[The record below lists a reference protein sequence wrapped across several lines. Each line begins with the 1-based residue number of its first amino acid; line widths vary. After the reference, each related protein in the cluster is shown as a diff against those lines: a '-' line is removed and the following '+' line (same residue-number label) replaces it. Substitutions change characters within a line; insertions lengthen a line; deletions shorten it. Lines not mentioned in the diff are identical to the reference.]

1 MKNYRKD
8 WFVTLVV
15 MTLFLSACGGGGGGS
30 SDLVEES
37 AIPGQPGPG
46 DTGNYFPFAVG
57 NTWQFRGVST
67 ATDTVQSVTYTN
79 TVTISGSQNIN
90 GFAATVFREAIS
102 GGEETK
108 GEYYL
113 AKEDSGIFDPG
124 SAYSSDFPGMQ
135 LLPYK
140 EVRFPLV
147 AGDSFVQLN
156 RKGIDLGEDLDFDG
170 LNEKIDLISTMTVRG
185 FETVSVPYGTFSN
198 CAVLER
204 NMTLTIFLTDSRLSQ
219 SARIRETAWLAANIG
234 WVKIVSTIEF
244 AGFSGTDTEELV
256 GFAQTSNLTTTTTA
270 PKDLTG
276 DGVDLFW
283 SDSSAMPL
291 KKISM
296 TGGEIIPLAKK
307 IIGTPQKFVVQG
319 DFIFWSNGST
329 LYKQSLLSGA
339 SSVLTVKTNQ
349 FGSLGEL
356 AADADAIYWVED
368 ADNTHTLKKIS
379 HSGGTPITLLNTNK
393 TITALALDSSHIYW
407 IEEGS
412 GPITLPNGP
421 EGSAVRRIAKNGG
434 TPETLVNGALN
445 GLITAPPEPFIPGS
459 WFPRG
464 GLVVDGAEV
473 FFGDSNFFDSYRIMK
488 VAVTGGAITVLATMA
503 ANDFPRAMTV
513 DPASVFWV
521 DGTALHQVARNGG
534 AVVKLTDAED
544 TPLDLT
550 FSSGQL
556 FWSET
561 TGPAHAE
568 TGRIKTLP
576 STGGIPTTLH
586 QGGDAPRELFIANNL
601 LYWNEGGAIGTIE
614 GFGRIAAMP
623 QGGGTVTGVV
633 DGLRTDTPKI
643 AVGGGFIFIA
653 DGWRVKK
660 VSANGSGIETVAYGG
675 EEISAIAS
683 DGTYLYWIQ
692 RTGGLY
698 RVPVTG
704 GTSVLLSSTPMFS
717 EIGPIRVAGGFVFW
731 LENGSTIKRVPITG
745 GMPVLV
751 TSGVTLSDFVT
762 DGDYLYLSRLD
773 GAISRQA
780 AAGGAPTTLIQR
792 NYSTGRQLF
801 LSGGNLYWIDEI
813 DVGRIASNGTD
824 TPVYFR
830 VNLFPDIIQG
840 SIWVDNQNVFW
851 TEPGSGV
858 IKKAV
863 PH

>member
-1 MKNYRKD
+1 M
-8 WFVTLVV
+8 
-15 MTLFLSACGGGGGGS
+15 
-30 SDLVEES
+30 
-37 AIPGQPGPG
+37 
-46 DTGNYFPFAVG
+46 
-57 NTWQFRGVST
+57 
-67 ATDTVQSVTYTN
+67 
-79 TVTISGSQNIN
+79 TISGTQSIN

-102 GGEETK
+102 GGEELK

-124 SAYSSDFPGMQ
+124 SSYSSNFPGMQ
-135 LLPYK
+135 LSPYK

-156 RKGIDLGEDLDFDG
+156 RKGIDLGEDLDYDG
-170 LNEKIDLISTMTVRG
+170 LNERIDLISTMTIRG
-185 FETVSVPYGTFSN
+185 FETVSVPYGTFTD
-198 CAVLER
+198 CAVLDREI
-204 NMTLTIFLTDSRLSQ
+204 TLTIFLTDLKISE
-219 SARIRETAWLAANIG
+219 SAKITETTWLAPNIG

-244 AGFSGTDTEELV
+244 AGFSGTDSEELI
-256 GFAQTSNLTTTTTA
+256 GFVQTSTLTTTPT
-270 PKDLTG
+270 PKGLTG

-283 SDSSAMPL
+283 SDSSAMPI

-296 TGGEIIPLAKK
+296 TGGAIIPLAQK

-329 LYKQSLLSGA
+329 LYKQSIPSGV
-339 SSVLTVKTNQ
+339 SSVVEVKTNQ
-349 FGSLGEL
+349 SGSLGEL
-356 AADADAIYWVED
+356 AADAGAIYWVED
-368 ADNTHTLKKIS
+368 ADNLHTLKKLPLN
-379 HSGGTPITLLNTNK
+379 GGMPVTLLSTNK
-393 TITALALDSSHIYW
+393 TVTALALDSSHLYW
-407 IEEGS
+407 IEDGI
-412 GPITLPNGP
+412 GPITLPDGP

-445 GLITAPPEPFIPGS
+445 GLITAPPEPQIPGS

-464 GLVVDGAEV
+464 GLVVDGSEV

-503 ANDFPRAMTV
+503 EDDSPVAMAV
-513 DPASVFWV
+513 DADNVFWV
-521 DGTALHQVARNGG
+521 DGNALNQVARSGRS
-534 AVVKLTDAED
+534 VSKLSDTED

-550 FSSGQL
+550 FASGQL

-561 TGPAHAE
+561 TGPAHGE

-576 STGGIPTTLH
+576 STGGTATILH

-601 LYWNEGGAIGTIE
+601 LYWNEGGDIGGIE

-623 QGGGTVTGVV
+623 QEGGAVTAVV
-633 DGLRTDTPKI
+633 DGIRTDAPEI
-643 AVGGGFIFIA
+643 AVGGGFVFIA

-660 VSANGSGIETVAYGG
+660 VSTDGSGLETVVYGG

-704 GTSVLLSSTPMFS
+704 GASVLLSDTPMFS

-731 LENGSTIKRVPITG
+731 LENESTIKKVPIAG
-745 GMPVLV
+745 GVPVV
-751 TSGVTLSDFVT
+751 ATSGATLSDFVT
-762 DGDYLYLSRLD
+762 DGVHLYLAQIN
-773 GAISRQA
+773 GAISRLP
-780 AAGGAPTTLIQR
+780 AAGGTATTLIQR

-801 LSGGNLYWIDEI
+801 LSGEYLYWIDEI

-824 TPVYFR
+824 TSVFFR
-830 VNLFPDIIQG
+830 VLLIPDNIQG
-840 SIWVDNQNVFW
+840 SLRVDNQNVFW
-851 TEPGSGV
+851 TETDSGT

-863 PH
+863 LLSDVIDK